1 MEFILQGIV
10 LATAFR
16 RNRYA
21 NEALYSPVGYWLIV
35 MLCAVALVSIATLM
49 YVLIERPG
57 IDAGKCFASAINQ
70 RLGRSGN
77 KAKD

>member
-10 LATAFR
+10 LATAFSAEPIR
-16 RNRYA
+16 

-70 RLGRSGN
+70 RLGKIGE
-77 KAKD
+77 